1 MNKKLEEKAARIAK
15 DNGFEYD
22 DVFKLLECGV
32 NERSLKRMLADK
44 KAGLSSET
52 KTYSQWHLENK
63 GWVTTWLL
71 PIMAAYMLAKY
82 FHGRLSSRVWEV
94 AICAVAGVCLSEIFR
109 RIMYYCMYS
118 KMSRRFQLRR
128 KKTKEFLQS
137 TSSTYDEALLLS
149 FFDEKTAAR
158 LKKRKRRLVE
168 LQNRREE
175 KKNRREEAEN
185 EAEAWRQ
192 ELIMEYCGCC
202 RITELK
208 QDAATMESN
217 RTMMAFLLWFLQ
229 MMATTFV
236 ACIPVAVTRSVPWYS
251 VVIFCAGVALGV
263 CGLLCF
269 VFSKKS
275 QKRRFIRVVKKL
287 HKDAVIKEVTG
298 AEAVDMLASREYV
311 DKINRSKDVW
321 GVVLQNR
328 RR

>member
-1 MNKKLEEKAARIAK
+1 MNKKLEEKAAKIAK

-52 KTYSQWHLENK
+52 KTYSQWRLENK
-63 GWVTTWLL
+63 SWVTTWLL
-71 PIMAAYMLAKY
+71 PIMVAYVLAKC

-94 AICAVAGVCLSEIFR
+94 AICVVAGACLSEVFK
-109 RIMYYCMYS
+109 RIMYYCMCS

-128 KKTKEFLQS
+128 KKTKEFLQG

-158 LKKRKRRLVE
+158 LKKKKRRLVE
-168 LQNRREE
+168 RQNRREE

-192 ELIMEYCGCC
+192 KLIMEYCGCC
-202 RITELK
+202 STELK

-229 MMATTFV
+229 MMATSFV
-236 ACIPVAVTRSVPWYS
+236 AGILVAVTRSVPWYS

-298 AEAVDMLASREYV
+298 AEVADMLAPRVYA
-311 DKINRSKDVW
+311 DKIDRSKDVW